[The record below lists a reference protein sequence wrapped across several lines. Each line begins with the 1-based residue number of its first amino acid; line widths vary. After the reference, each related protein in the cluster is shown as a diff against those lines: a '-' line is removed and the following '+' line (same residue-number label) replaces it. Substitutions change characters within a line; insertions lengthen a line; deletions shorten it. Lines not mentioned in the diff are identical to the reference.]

1 MSGREKKY
9 SRLDECAKPDNNIG
23 HAMQMDYGVRQSGLE

>member
-9 SRLDECAKPDNNIG
+9 FRLVECAKPDNNTG
-23 HAMQMDYGVRQSGLE
+23 SAMQMDYGVRQSGLE